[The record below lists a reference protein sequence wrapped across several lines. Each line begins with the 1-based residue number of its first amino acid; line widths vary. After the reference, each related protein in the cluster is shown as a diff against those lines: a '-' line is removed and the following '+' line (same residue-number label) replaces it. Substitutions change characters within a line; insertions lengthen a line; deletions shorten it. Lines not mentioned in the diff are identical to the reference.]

1 MKIRD
6 DLASKY
12 WLLAAEE
19 EVASSLETEGY
30 SVKRETLFGGIRADL
45 VATRGKELR
54 VYEFKTP
61 SWSPERTEQ
70 AKRLRNHVVH
80 ELSGDFRLV
89 WVAPPS
95 EREIEIDDLEIALC
109 GYLEEH
115 FPNALDVLSDHTRVE
130 EVSDAEVYSVHLQ
143 KGRTIVKGQAMTSVE
158 LGYGSESDQKRGD
171 GLRAMDS
178 FPFSFEVE
186 LDSELHIVDVVELQ
200 RYLCCPMKC
209 RSKSSLATRW
219 LRQEASPQSSRSMS
233 PSRMQSNRCLTSR
246 QACSTELRTQGF
258 LHRNRPTTAAL
269 AAVDDAPAPRVTLR
283 SQAPDPACAFGRASK
298 PRGRAARSAASR
310 HTHCDGE
317 GAFLGSLPPIPHSN

>member
-109 GYLEEH
+109 GY
-115 FPNALDVLSDHTRVE
+115 
-130 EVSDAEVYSVHLQ
+130 
-143 KGRTIVKGQAMTSVE
+143 
-158 LGYGSESDQKRGD
+158 
-171 GLRAMDS
+171 
-178 FPFSFEVE
+178 
-186 LDSELHIVDVVELQ
+186 
-200 RYLCCPMKC
+200 
-209 RSKSSLATRW
+209 
-219 LRQEASPQSSRSMS
+219 
-233 PSRMQSNRCLTSR
+233 
-246 QACSTELRTQGF
+246 
-258 LHRNRPTTAAL
+258 
-269 AAVDDAPAPRVTLR
+269 
-283 SQAPDPACAFGRASK
+283 
-298 PRGRAARSAASR
+298 
-310 HTHCDGE
+310 
-317 GAFLGSLPPIPHSN
+317 